1 MSNNLNNLE
10 EKISLLYNYLYDKI
24 NSKYT
29 LNNIKENEIDIS
41 DIKITNDKSKNDFI
55 DFLLNGNFKLL
66 SENNL
71 LLKNFNDNL
80 NLLFLIKTY
89 NKNDNLDKINNNK
102 DALFSYI
109 LSSLL
114 LQKKTIHILCPIIN
128 LDISFEKMLDILKPY
143 SIFKSIIN
151 DIEENN
157 IQNMLSLNVK
167 EGFYQSKILSDYIKT
182 KQCSVKFL
190 FFQVIHTILTIQKN
204 YKNFKHN
211 KLDINNILVYLK
223 KQDSNNFNIYSYDN
237 KKYYLQDC
245 DFDIKI
251 FNFEHSY
258 LSTISDLK
266 DSNIPNYNKNN
277 NYSDI
282 HYFFNTLLYT
292 YNYQVNKNDK
302 ELIEFLDYVI
312 PKKLRGKG
320 KNNYY
325 LEENKE
331 FVKVDKILEHKYF
344 KNLLNKKSI
353 SNYMET
359 NKYYFG
365 NRKLNKEKKG
375 IKLVRNFAN
384 IKKKSNNYNNINMI
398 GGGNPV
404 NQAPY
409 TTEKNDPFITNEQ
422 RSIYKRSMEDK
433 PKPRELQKLAEQVV
447 YQQPQA
453 APQQQ
458 GPPSYIPISDN
469 MNAMPMPYYV
479 PLDKE
484 SRQIPVQKNYHIHLT
499 QPTKGHTMLNRI
511 YEDML
516 PANPYPYSFI
526 SVKDRKNLIKFIRSI
541 IIDSNDGEEMTVIG
555 GLKSFLSHIKLL
567 KFNPYSLSPNPYRDL
582 AKDFMLFNAAYPVR
596 YNSEKELIELDK
608 TSMGVN
614 VRIYKLSVG
623 AYKCNQ
629 LNSRINCNDFDVWR
643 EINYYNYIK
652 SNVTDRL
659 ESPNFVNQMLYKIDI
674 DSNIDWNELSNLKRK
689 DMPNEDL
696 QQLIDN
702 DRMINRHVIDPQN
715 PALPSNVIRLLV
727 SNNNNAVKMHYAN
740 VPEQKNHHYQLNV
753 MKDSLSNLQ
762 NEIVLLASQ
771 PINDENLRKISSI
784 KKKFGRILSRFKTDE
799 NHGDT
804 KTLPEL
810 VNDLYE
816 TQGELNYLQGVQN
829 RDQNQNNRLTALRQK
844 LTVTLDKIQRGE
856 TTRDLEEVQ
865 VDLTEDSGKSLVSLT
880 EAPTYNLLE
889 WGSPKYEVY
898 GTISKMI
905 ATGHHTE
912 KEWDS
917 IIFQIIYACAVL
929 QKHKIHFSNFSV
941 TNNVFIKDLYKHPSE
956 TKHWIFKVNG
966 VEYYVPN
973 YGHLIVIDSRY
984 TDILPK
990 IPTIRPT
997 AYQNLP
1003 PRVGPSAAPAA
1014 VIQAGAN
1021 TALITGIS
1029 KETVIAAI
1037 VRAATPIL
1045 PIVDELLNNVAGAV
1059 AVTVAVIQTSLQTI
1073 ATNSGSAL
1081 DRTVYTTFNTR
1092 IPIEQNLFN
1101 ILNLDGVL
1109 PESSRHVVIAAA
1121 TEFISAASTSTSIA
1135 LAAARAPPAPA
1146 LVNAPP
1152 RDGIPHAYPQ
1162 QKIYSSK
1169 VYGDSEN
1176 SINNWFEVNTFYNL
1190 KEALDYDNLQ
1200 YLINERKGF
1209 IPEEITNKLRRLNNF
1224 MDNMI
1229 QSRDYDIKNIFFEL
1243 YKNTYLNNKIGDN
1256 LTQFELENVDFTSPI
1271 DTIADKGKLLA
1282 YQYGPNNYRWVLLK
1296 NIDLATTQ
1304 FNVIDKE
1311 NEQVRENRL
1320 NRRTIY
1326 RVKQI
1331 SPYVPSNV
1339 IDKEQIK
1346 LDEASL
1352 IEKYTLD

>member
-1 MSNNLNNLE
+1 MSNNLE
-10 EKISLLYNYLYDKI
+10 EKISLLFNYLYDKI

-29 LNNIKENEIDIS
+29 INTIKENAINIS
-41 DIKITNDKSKNDFI
+41 DIKITNDKNKKEYI
-55 DFLLNGNFKLL
+55 DFLLNGNFKLV
-66 SENNL
+66 SDNNL
-71 LLKNFNDNL
+71 LLKNFNDNF
-80 NLLFLIKTY
+80 NLLFLVKTY
-89 NKNDNLDKINNNK
+89 NKNDDLNKINNNK
-102 DALFSYI
+102 DALFSYL

-128 LDISFEKMLDILKPY
+128 IDISFEQMLDILKPY
-143 SIFKSIIN
+143 SIFKNIIN
-151 DIEENN
+151 DIESNN

-167 EGFYQSKILSDYIKT
+167 EGFYQSKILSDYIKN
-182 KQCSVKFL
+182 KKCSIKFL

-211 KLDINNILVYLK
+211 KLNINNILIYLK
-223 KQDSNNFNIYSYDN
+223 EQDSNNFNIYSYDN

-251 FNFEHSY
+251 FNFKHSY
-258 LSTISDLK
+258 LPSINDLK
-266 DSNIPNYNKNN
+266 DSTVPNYNKNN

-282 HYFFNTLLYT
+282 HYFFNTLLYEH
-292 YNYQVNKNDK
+292 NLEIDKNNK
-302 ELIEFLDYVI
+302 ELVEFLDFVI

-365 NRKLNKEKKG
+365 NRKLSKEKKEK
-375 IKLVRNFAN
+375 KLVRNFTN
-384 IKKKSNNYNNINMI
+384 IKNKNTKNSNNINMV

-404 NQAPY
+404 HKAPY
-409 TTEKNDPFITNEQ
+409 TSEKNDPFITNEQ
-422 RSIYKRSMEDK
+422 RAVYKRNMEDK
-433 PKPRELQKLAEQVV
+433 PRPREMQKLAEQVV

-453 APQQQ
+453 PAPQQ

-469 MNAMPMPYYV
+469 MNVPPMPYYV

-484 SRQIPVQKNYHIHLT
+484 SRKIPVQKNYHIHLT

-541 IIDSNDGEEMTVIG
+541 IINNNDGEEMSVIG

-567 KFNPYSLSPNPYRDL
+567 KFNPYTLSPNPYRDL
-582 AKDFMLFNAAYPVR
+582 AKDFMLFNAAYPVK

-643 EINYYNYIK
+643 EVNYYNYIK
-652 SNVTDRL
+652 SNVTDRM
-659 ESPNFVNQMLYKIDI
+659 ESPNFINQMLYKIDI
-674 DSNIDWNELSNLKRK
+674 DSSIDWNELSNLKRK

-702 DRMINRHVIDPQN
+702 DRMINRHIVDSQN
-715 PALPSNVIRLLV
+715 PALPSNVVRLLV
-727 SNNNNAVKMHYAN
+727 SDNNRPVKMHYAN
-740 VPEQKNHHYQLNV
+740 LPEQKNHYYQLNV
-753 MKDSLSNLQ
+753 MKDRLSNLQ

-771 PINDENLRKISSI
+771 PINDENLRRIDNI
-784 KKKFGRILSRFKTDE
+784 KKKFGRILSRFRTDE
-799 NHGDT
+799 THGDT

-816 TQGELNYLQGVQN
+816 IQGEINYLQGIQN

-844 LTVTLDKIQRGE
+844 LTITLDKIQRGE

-880 EAPTYNLLE
+880 EAPNYNLLE

-905 ATGHHTE
+905 ATGHHNE

-956 TKHWIFKVNG
+956 TKHWLFKVNG

-973 YGHLIVIDSRY
+973 YGYLVVIDSRY

-997 AYQNLP
+997 EYQSIP

-1021 TALITGIS
+1021 TAQIGAMNNNN
-1029 KETVIAAI
+1029 VIAAI
-1037 VRAATPIL
+1037 VRAATPVL
-1045 PIVDELLNNVAGAV
+1045 PIIDQLLNDIVNGNHNTQANLQAFAG
-1059 AVTVAVIQTSLQTI
+1059 
-1073 ATNSGSAL
+1073 NSGSAL
-1081 DRTVYTTFNTR
+1081 DRQITNTFVAVNS
-1092 IPIEQNLFN
+1092 IEQNLYD

-1109 PESSRHVVIAAA
+1109 SESTRNVVIAAVN
-1121 TEFISAASTSTSIA
+1121 EYRNHGSTSNAIV
-1135 LAAARAPPAPA
+1135 LAAARAPVAPAPVYA
-1146 LVNAPP
+1146 HP
-1152 RDGIPHAYPQ
+1152 RAGMPQDYPQ
-1162 QKIYSSK
+1162 QKIYSSN
-1169 VYGDSEN
+1169 VYGDSDN

-1190 KEALDYDNLQ
+1190 REALDYDALQ

-1209 IPEEITNKLRRLNNF
+1209 IPEEITNKLRRLNTM

-1229 QSRDYDIKNIFFEL
+1229 QNDDYDIKNIFFEL
-1243 YKNTYLNNKIGDN
+1243 YKDTYINNKIGDN

-1296 NIDLATTQ
+1296 EANPGTNQ
-1304 FNVIDKE
+1304 FTIIDKE
-1311 NEQVRENRL
+1311 NEQVRERL
-1320 NRRTIY
+1320 VNRRTIY

-1352 IEKYTLD
+1352 IEKYTLN